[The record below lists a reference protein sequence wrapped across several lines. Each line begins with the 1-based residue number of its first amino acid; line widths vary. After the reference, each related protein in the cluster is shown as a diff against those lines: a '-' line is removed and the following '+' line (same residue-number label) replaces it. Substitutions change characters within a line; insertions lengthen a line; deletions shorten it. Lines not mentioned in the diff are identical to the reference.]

1 MPTFRKLLYYL
12 FQSMETEARLS
23 KALAR
28 YVLLEKRMRDAK
40 INEIFEGTGQIIMLV
55 IVPWILGFSRE
66 QLK

>member
-1 MPTFRKLLYYL
+1 
-12 FQSMETEARLS
+12 METEARLS